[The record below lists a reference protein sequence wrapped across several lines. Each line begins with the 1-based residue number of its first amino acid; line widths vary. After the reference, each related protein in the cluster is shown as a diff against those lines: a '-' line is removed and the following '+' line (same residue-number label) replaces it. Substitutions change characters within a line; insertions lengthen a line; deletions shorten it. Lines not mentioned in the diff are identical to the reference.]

1 MRSVFDEEYPLF
13 TIILYHAISI
23 GLSTVE
29 EDRAAFEALNES
41 EFSELGFNLSM
52 CQSSREST
60 TSGTLP
66 PCALPKPQGVV
77 RMALRDTLVKGW
89 LSAAQG
95 AADHCPVMPALSQ
108 RAHAVL
114 KLALILTWD
123 VIA

>member
-1 MRSVFDEEYPLF
+1 MIDDEYLPFTTILHLVFA
-13 TIILYHAISI
+13 T
-23 GLSTVE
+23 GLSTLE
-29 EDRAAFEALNES
+29 EDRAAFQALNES

-52 CQSSREST
+52 CQSSRDST

-89 LSAAQG
+89 LSAVQG
-95 AADHCPVMPALSQ
+95 VDDHCPVVPALSE

-114 KLALILTWD
+114 KLALILTWN

>member
-1 MRSVFDEEYPLF
+1 MTFEEHLPVTVSLH
-13 TIILYHAISI
+13 LAIST
-23 GLSTVE
+23 GSDAPE
-29 EDRAAFEALNES
+29 EDQAAFESLNES
-41 EFSELGFNLSM
+41 ELSELGFNLSM
-52 CQSSREST
+52 CQSGREST

-66 PCALPKPQGVV
+66 PCALPKSQGVI

-95 AADHCPVMPALSQ
+95 VDDHCPVMPALSG

>member
-1 MRSVFDEEYPLF
+1 
-13 TIILYHAISI
+13 
-23 GLSTVE
+23 LSTPE
-29 EDRAAFEALNES
+29 EDLAAFQALNES

-52 CQSSREST
+52 CQSSRDSS

-66 PCALPKPQGVV
+66 PCALPKPLGVV

-89 LSAAQG
+89 LSAVQG
-95 AADHCPVMPALSQ
+95 ADDRCPAIPALSE

-114 KLALILTWD
+114 KLALIITWD

>member
-1 MRSVFDEEYPLF
+1 
-13 TIILYHAISI
+13 
-23 GLSTVE
+23 
-29 EDRAAFEALNES
+29 
-41 EFSELGFNLSM
+41 M
-52 CQSSREST
+52 CQSSHDST
-60 TSGTLP
+60 TSGTLS
-66 PCALPKPQGVV
+66 PCALPKPLRVV

-95 AADHCPVMPALSQ
+95 IDDHCPVIPATSR